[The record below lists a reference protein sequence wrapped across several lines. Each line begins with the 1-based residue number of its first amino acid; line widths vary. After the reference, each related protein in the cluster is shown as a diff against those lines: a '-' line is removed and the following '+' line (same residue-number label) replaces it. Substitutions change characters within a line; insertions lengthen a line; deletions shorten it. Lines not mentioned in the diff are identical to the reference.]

1 MTPLFTSPKAT
12 STKDDLEVL
21 NKQIEVG
28 TLLLGNTA
36 ILDYMEFQINMLVCE
51 LVEINQDPHGD
62 ASRVKDAVLFRTQQ
76 IAVYRH
82 MHDLASKLPQMKA
95 VYNELRTQL

>member
-12 STKDDLEVL
+12 DIKGDLEVL
-21 NKQIEVG
+21 NRQIEVG
-28 TLLLGNTA
+28 NRLVANPA
-36 ILDYMEFQINMLVCE
+36 ILDYLEFQVNMLVCE

-62 ASRVKDAVLFRTQQ
+62 ANRVKDAVLLRTQQ

-82 MHDLASKLPQMKA
+82 LLDLATKLPQMNA
-95 VYNELRTQL
+95 AYIELRTQI